1 MHISPASKQ
10 KPLLAQTG
18 ALESFGKAFL
28 NGILFGV
35 NPVFLFLISGKI
47 SGPTDG

>member
-10 KPLLAQTG
+10 RPMWAQNG
-18 ALESFGKAFL
+18 GLESFGKAL
-28 NGILFGV
+28 INGILFGV

-47 SGPTDG
+47 SVPTDG